1 MQQGRIGMFHRS
13 WEAGHNNTDYVRYYT
28 ALPGAVYRVTEYQA
42 AYEPYIIFRRDALA
56 WCDERFVGYGANKA
70 ACVFELHLA
79 GTALYVLADHFLIHQ
94 THAYAEA
101 ARKHEV
107 RLLPPSPAGLTQ
119 GCICSGSTTG
129 KSMQTSRRKL
139 VSGRLGISSPA
150 SKICADCVAILLR
163 DQGTSSDSAMTALCR
178 RHAGTTLGG
187 NA

>member
-1 MQQGRIGMFHRS
+1 MFHRS

-28 ALPGAVYRVTEYQA
+28 APPGAVYRITEYQA
-42 AYEPYIIFRRDALA
+42 AYEPYIVFRRDTLA

-107 RLLPPSPAGLTQ
+107 RRLPPSPPSLIH
-119 GCICSGSTTG
+119 GCMCSGSTTVR
-129 KSMQTSRRKL
+129 STQTSGRKP
-139 VSGRLGISSPA
+139 VSGGLYIDSPA
-150 SKICADCVAILLR
+150 SEIYADCLYTYTR
-163 DQGTSSDSAMTALCR
+163 T
-178 RHAGTTLGG
+178 
-187 NA
+187 